1 MDNLTHSLVGLVA
14 AKAGLER
21 LSPGATAVCVLA
33 ANAPDLDILATLGG
47 KWFYLHNH
55 RGITHS
61 IIGTFTLAL
70 LIPALFYAGD
80 QVLARI
86 RKRSPRVKFRGL
98 LIASLILSASH
109 PLMDWTNNYG
119 VRPLLPWSGQWFYGD
134 LVFIVD
140 PWIWLLLGGA
150 AFLLTSKRTW
160 QISLWATL
168 ALIITGFVLFLPLQN
183 AGLLHSNIFRALW
196 IAAIFGLFIARV
208 AKLPRQRSYSIAVT
222 ALALIVVYWGSLA
235 IAHRSALARA
245 QIIAQQI
252 SIQNGEALNRVAAMP
267 TLADPFRWQ
276 CVADT
281 DRSVYR
287 FYVSLSGN
295 DEGLKTE
302 LGRYEKPQGREAEAL
317 GRASQD
323 ERARIFLDFARFPA
337 ARVEGDCLSGLLVE
351 FADLRYTEPSAS
363 GRGTF
368 SLDVPVACD
377 TETGNKK

>member
-21 LSPGATAVCVLA
+21 LSPMATTVCVLA
-33 ANAPDLDILATLGG
+33 ANAPDLDILTTLGG

-61 IIGTFTLAL
+61 IVGTLTLAL

-80 QVLARI
+80 LILARI
-86 RKRSPRVKFRGL
+86 RKREPRVKFRGL

-140 PWIWLLLGGA
+140 PWLWLLLGGA
-150 AFLLTSKRTW
+150 AFLLASKRFW
-160 QISLWATL
+160 QTSLWSAL
-168 ALIITGFVLFLPLQN
+168 ALVVTGLVIFLPLQN
-183 AGLLHSNIFRALW
+183 AGLLHPNILRVLW
-196 IAAIFGLFIARV
+196 IAIILGFIIVKRTSFV
-208 AKLPRQRSYSIAVT
+208 RRWGSNIA
-222 ALALIVVYWGSLA
+222 ALSLALVIVYWGGLG
-235 IAHRSALARA
+235 IAHRTALWQAQTIAR
-245 QIIAQQI
+245 QL
-252 SIQNGEALNRVAAMP
+252 STENGETLNRVAAMP
-267 TLADPFRWQ
+267 TLADPLRWQ

-281 DRSVYR
+281 DGSVYR
-287 FYVSLSGN
+287 FFISLTGN
-295 DEGLKTE
+295 ATSELK
-302 LGRYEKPQGREAEAL
+302 RFEKPQGREAEAMA
-317 GRASQD
+317 RASLD

-337 ARVEGDCLSGLLVE
+337 ASVDGDCLSGLLVE

-363 GRGTF
+363 QRGTF
-368 SLDVPVACD
+368 SLNVPVACE
-377 TETGNKK
+377 TETGNQK